1 MNIYIL
7 NQNFETVEIIDAYES
22 FIWNDRYQAYG
33 DFEIYTNFSTAV
45 LQKAKQ
51 DYYLFIHESE
61 HMMIIEG
68 LEIDSDAE
76 TGTRLRITGRS
87 LESIL
92 DRRIIWTQ
100 TSITG
105 NLQNAIKSLI
115 NAAIINPSIAD
126 RQIPNFIFEDSTDTR
141 ITSLTA
147 EAEYTGDNL
156 YDVIVSLCEPNDLGF
171 KITLN
176 SDNQFVFK
184 LYMGEDRGYDQDN
197 NPYVVFSPG
206 YENIINSNYIDSTEV
221 MKNVALVA
229 GEDSG
234 QQRRTL
240 IVGSGSN
247 LARRELY
254 VDARDIQSEK
264 VTNYNEALRQRG
276 LQYLIENSRTV
287 SFEGQVEATR
297 MFVYGEDFFMGDIV
311 QIVNEYGIQGSARVM
326 EFIRSEDANGIQM
339 YPTFEAVQDV
349 DTSSTE
355 GD

>member
-1 MNIYIL
+1 MDIFIL
-7 NQNFETVEIIDAYES
+7 NESFQTVGVIDAYES
-22 FIWNDRYQAYG
+22 LIWTDRYSKYG
-33 DFEIYTNFSTAV
+33 DFEIYTSFSTDV
-45 LQKAKQ
+45 LNKAKQ
-51 DYYLFIHESE
+51 DYYVYIAESE
-61 HMMIIEG
+61 HLMIIEG
-68 LEIDSDAE
+68 LQIESDAE
-76 TGTRLRITGRS
+76 SGNHLRITGRS

-105 NLQNAIKSLI
+105 NLQNSIKSLI

-126 RQIPNFIFEDSTDTR
+126 RQISNFIFEDSDDER
-141 ITSLTA
+141 ITGLTA

-156 YDVIVSLCEPNDLGF
+156 YEVINELCETNYIGF

-176 SDNQFVFK
+176 ASNQFVFK
-184 LYMGEDRGYDQDN
+184 LYMGEDRGYDQN
-197 NPYVVFSPG
+197 ANPYVVFSPG

-240 IVGSGSN
+240 IVGSGSS
-247 LARRELY
+247 LTRRELY

-264 VTNYNEALRQRG
+264 VSNYNEALRQRG

-287 SFEGQVEATR
+287 EFEGQVEATR
-297 MFVYGEDFFMGDIV
+297 MFVYGEDFFMGDII
-311 QIVNEYGIQGSARVM
+311 QIVNEYGIQGSARVV
-326 EFIRSEDANGIQM
+326 EFIHSEDANGIQM
-339 YPTFEAVQDV
+339 YPTFDAIQDI
-349 DTSSTE
+349 DTSTE